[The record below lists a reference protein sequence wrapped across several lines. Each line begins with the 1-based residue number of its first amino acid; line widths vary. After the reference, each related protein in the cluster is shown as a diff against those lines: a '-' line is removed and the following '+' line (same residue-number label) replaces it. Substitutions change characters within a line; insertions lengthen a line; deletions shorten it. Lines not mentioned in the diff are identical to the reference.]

1 MSVDQIMATLPTSE
15 QVLSITKRLKANQQ
29 QRYDTPM
36 EEDKEWKAYERRLV
50 FVIKIFKIK
59 RNKIFNLNCSQAPPL
74 LSPAHMMED
83 EHLYAF
89 KPIEPPLEPQLPLPQ
104 ISVPPTFHQPPVHHP
119 EIHEMATE
127 MHEIQAP
134 PPIFF
139 QNGGGVAAA
148 LNLSRRSACSD
159 DEEAAAPQLPLKLRH
174 KGHFGGA
181 VGTETVPATTFT
193 LSGIKREKEK
203 VAASPPWDGD
213 SDERDSGICVNWAA
227 AAVPENRGGAGQ
239 LKSQLARLE
248 EEIVTIKHM
257 MILSGGGGAT
267 AAAQ

>member
-1 MSVDQIMATLPTSE
+1 MATLPTSE
-15 QVLSITKRLKANQQ
+15 QVLSITKRLKSN

-36 EEDKEWKAYERRLV
+36 EEDKEWKAYERRYPKVVAFTSKTQFLM
-50 FVIKIFKIK
+50 
-59 RNKIFNLNCSQAPPL
+59 NSFNFSQAPPT
-74 LSPAHMMED
+74 LSPAHLMED

-89 KPIEPPLEPQLPLPQ
+89 KPIQPQLDQMHAPPQFTAPPPEPLDAP
-104 ISVPPTFHQPPVHHP
+104 PPTFFPS
-119 EIHEMATE
+119 
-127 MHEIQAP
+127 
-134 PPIFF
+134 
-139 QNGGGVAAA
+139 GAA

-174 KGHFGGA
+174 KGHYGQA
-181 VGTETVPATTFT
+181 AP
-193 LSGIKREKEK
+193 LDGIKREKEK

-227 AAVPENRGGAGQ
+227 AALPENRGGAGQ